1 MDTVETGE
9 AMLVNKIRHPL
20 AALSSE
26 LEASLGKQGISPKKP
41 NVMGSLGH
49 RAYPEDSQR
58 LVSGVAENRVG
69 LKVGAESSR
78 ESVNRRTVAS
88 K

>member
-9 AMLVNKIRHPL
+9 TVLVNKIRHPL

-26 LEASLGKQGISPKKP
+26 LEASLGYQGISPKKP
-41 NVMGSLGH
+41 NVMGLLGH
-49 RAYPEDSQR
+49 RAYPENSQR
-58 LVSGVAENRVG
+58 LVSVVTENRVG
-69 LKVGAESSR
+69 LKVGVESSGKCFD
-78 ESVNRRTVAS
+78 RRAVAA

>member
-9 AMLVNKIRHPL
+9 TVLVNKIRHPL

-41 NVMGSLGH
+41 NVMGSLVQ

-58 LVSGVAENRVG
+58 LVSVVTENRVG
-69 LKVGAESSR
+69 LKVGVESSGKCFD
-78 ESVNRRTVAS
+78 RRAVAA